1 MNFKTKG
8 EQTDMIKIN
17 TLKALKDC
25 GVVAVI
31 RGDSKEV
38 GVGISKACVEGG
50 VKAIEVAYTNKF
62 ANDIIREVSEIYAG
76 QEDVVIGAG
85 TVLDAETARS
95 AMLAGA
101 KYIVSPAF
109 DLETAKICN
118 RYKVPYLPGVMTI
131 NEIITAHEA
140 GVDFVKLF
148 PGSAFGQGYVKA
160 IKGPLPY
167 ANIMVTGGV
176 NIDNLDSWIKA
187 GVDAVGIG
195 GELNK
200 LGEEGKFDEITS
212 ICEGYIAKLNEARGC

>member
-1 MNFKTKG
+1 
-8 EQTDMIKIN
+8 MIKIN

-25 GVVAVI
+25 GVVAVV

-38 GVGISKACVEGG
+38 GVEISKACVKGG

-76 QEDVVIGAG
+76 QDDVVIGAG

-109 DLETAKICN
+109 DAETAKICN

-131 NEIITAHEA
+131 NEIISAHEA

-176 NIDNLDSWIKA
+176 NIDNLDSCIKA

-212 ICEGYIAKLNEARGC
+212 ICQGYIAKLNEARGC

>member
-1 MNFKTKG
+1 
-8 EQTDMIKIN
+8 MIKIN
-17 TLKALKDC
+17 TLRALKEC
-25 GVVAVI
+25 GVVAVV
-31 RGDSKEV
+31 RGNSKEV
-38 GVGISKACVEGG
+38 GVEISKACVKGG
-50 VKAIEVAYTNKF
+50 VKALEVTYTNKF
-62 ANDIIREVSEIYAG
+62 ANDIIKELSEIYEG

-85 TVLDAETARS
+85 TVLDAETARA

-118 RYKVPYLPGVMTI
+118 RYKVPYLPGIMTI
-131 NEIITAHEA
+131 NEIIAAHEA

-200 LGEEGKFDEITS
+200 LGEEGKFDEITA
-212 ICEGYIAKLNEARGC
+212 ICEQYMAKLHEARGC

>member
-1 MNFKTKG
+1 
-8 EQTDMIKIN
+8 MIKIN

-25 GVVAVI
+25 GVVAVV

-76 QEDVVIGAG
+76 QDDVVIGAG

-212 ICEGYIAKLNEARGC
+212 ICQGYIAKLKEARGC

>member
-1 MNFKTKG
+1 
-8 EQTDMIKIN
+8 MIKIN

-25 GVVAVI
+25 GVVAVV

-38 GVGISKACVEGG
+38 GVEISKACVKGG

-76 QEDVVIGAG
+76 QDDVVIGAG

-109 DLETAKICN
+109 DAETAKICN

-131 NEIITAHEA
+131 NEIISAHEA

-167 ANIMVTGGV
+167 AKIMVTGGV

-212 ICEGYIAKLNEARGC
+212 ICQGYIAKLNEARGC

>member
-1 MNFKTKG
+1 
-8 EQTDMIKIN
+8 MIKIN
-17 TLKALKDC
+17 TLRALKEC
-25 GVVAVI
+25 GVVAVV
-31 RGDSKEV
+31 RGNSKEV
-38 GVGISKACVEGG
+38 GVEISKACVKGG
-50 VKAIEVAYTNKF
+50 VKALEVTYTNKF
-62 ANDIIREVSEIYAG
+62 ANDIIKELSEIYEG
-76 QEDVVIGAG
+76 QDDVVIGAG
-85 TVLDAETARS
+85 TVLDAETARA

-118 RYKVPYLPGVMTI
+118 RYKVPYLPGIMTI
-131 NEIITAHEA
+131 NEIIAAHEA

-167 ANIMVTGGV
+167 ANIMVPGGV

-200 LGEEGKFDEITS
+200 LGEEGKFDEITA
-212 ICEGYIAKLNEARGC
+212 ICEQYMAKLHEARGC

>member
-1 MNFKTKG
+1 
-8 EQTDMIKIN
+8 MIKIN
-17 TLKALKDC
+17 TLRALKEC
-25 GVVAVI
+25 GVVAVV
-31 RGDSKEV
+31 RGNSKEV
-38 GVGISKACVEGG
+38 GVEISKACVKGG
-50 VKAIEVAYTNKF
+50 VKALEVTYTNKF
-62 ANDIIREVSEIYAG
+62 ANDIIKELSEIYEG
-76 QEDVVIGAG
+76 QDDVVIGAG
-85 TVLDAETARS
+85 TVLDAETARA

-118 RYKVPYLPGVMTI
+118 RYKVPYLPGIMTI
-131 NEIITAHEA
+131 NEIIAAHEA

-200 LGEEGKFDEITS
+200 LGEEGKFEDITVV
-212 ICEGYIAKLNEARGC
+212 CEQYMAKLNEARGC

>member
-1 MNFKTKG
+1 
-8 EQTDMIKIN
+8 MIKIK
-17 TLKALKDC
+17 TLRALKEC
-25 GVVAVI
+25 GVVAVV
-31 RGDSKEV
+31 RGNSKEV
-38 GVGISKACVEGG
+38 GVEISKACVKGG
-50 VKAIEVAYTNKF
+50 VRALEVTYTNKF
-62 ANDIIREVSEIYAG
+62 ANDIIKELSEIYEG
-76 QEDVVIGAG
+76 QDDVVIGAG
-85 TVLDAETARS
+85 TVLDAETARA

-118 RYKVPYLPGVMTI
+118 RYKVPYLPGIMTI
-131 NEIITAHEA
+131 NEIIAAHEA

-200 LGEEGKFDEITS
+200 LGEEGKFDEITA
-212 ICEGYIAKLNEARGC
+212 ICEQYMAKLHEARGC